1 MVLDNIIKLQGSE
14 MYIYWVGSNRMLCFR
29 TSTNV
34 RTLGYCFSE
43 TVGGGELQVMEDF
56 LYSFF
61 SPSANTYIMI
71 LP

>member
-43 TVGGGELQVMEDF
+43 TVGGGGGGFKL
-56 LYSFF
+56 
-61 SPSANTYIMI
+61 
-71 LP
+71 